1 MKTSVARLLLVTIL
15 AGLTAP
21 AFATDPVDLR
31 DKKGVVDPKDL
42 KKDDPK
48 PKSDKAKEP
57 APPAKAPD
65 NTNYE
70 VKKSG
75 DTTEP
80 QSLPGK

>member
-1 MKTSVARLLLVTIL
+1 MKTSITRLLLVTIL

-48 PKSDKAKEP
+48 PKSVKTKEP
-57 APPAKAPD
+57 PPPAKAPD

-70 VKKSG
+70 VNRSG
-75 DTTEP
+75 DTVHQP
-80 QSLPGK
+80 SSGK